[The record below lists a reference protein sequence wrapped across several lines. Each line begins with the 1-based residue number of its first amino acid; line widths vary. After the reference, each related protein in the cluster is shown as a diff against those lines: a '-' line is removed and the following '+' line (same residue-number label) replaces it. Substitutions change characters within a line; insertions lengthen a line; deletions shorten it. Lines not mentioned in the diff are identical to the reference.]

1 MGYTASTVFFN
12 TVPLTQQSAN
22 ELNAELVT
30 VLNLSVA
37 EDGLGGNFAWNA
49 DSVATADSLN
59 VFQPSTV
66 SGAGRWIR
74 MSGGAAASSNS
85 IMIRYAT
92 LTIPKATIIGV
103 GAGQLGNAAGVPI
116 IATPGAGFALELL
129 TGVVILGF
137 STAAYTGGGNVN
149 FAYEAG
155 GAALSATVSFANSVG
170 GAADKIA
177 LVAASVPTN
186 NQLVANKGINLV
198 CAAAPTDPGTAAGVL
213 RIKLSYR
220 VHITT

>member
-1 MGYTASTVFFN
+1 MGYNASIIFFN
-12 TVPLTQQSAN
+12 STPIATQSAN
-22 ELNAELVT
+22 ELNADSVT
-30 VLNLSVA
+30 LLNLSAA
-37 EDGLGGNFAWNA
+37 EDGLGGTFVWNA

-59 VFQPSTV
+59 VFQPSSV

-74 MSGGAAASSNS
+74 TSGGPAASSNS
-85 IMIRYAT
+85 VMIRYAT

-103 GAGQLGNAAGVPI
+103 GVGQLGHANGVPI
-116 IATPGAGFALELL
+116 VATPGAGFALELL
-129 TGVVILGF
+129 SGVVILGF
-137 STAAYTGGGNVN
+137 ATAAYTGGGNIN

-155 GAALSATVSFANSVG
+155 GAALSATVSFANSIG

-198 CAAAPTDPGTAAGVL
+198 CAAAPTDPGTAAGVA